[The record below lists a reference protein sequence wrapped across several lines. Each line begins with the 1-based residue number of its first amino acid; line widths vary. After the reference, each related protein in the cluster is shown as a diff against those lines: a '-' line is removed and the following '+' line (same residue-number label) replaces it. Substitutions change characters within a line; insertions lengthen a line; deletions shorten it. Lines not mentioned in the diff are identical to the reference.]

1 MARETQHRAPAADSD
16 HGPFWHL
23 RLGPGVAPVAAVVVL
38 GTTMGLLDSTIVNV
52 ALHPLS
58 VGLRSPLGTIQ
69 WVASGYLL
77 AVAVVIP
84 GTGWLAQR
92 FGAWRVYLTTVA
104 LFAIG
109 SALCGIAGS
118 AGELIAFRV
127 FQGVGGGM
135 TLPVGQII
143 LVRRAGPQ
151 NMARVMSLVGIPIV
165 MAPVLGPT
173 IGGLVIDNL
182 GWRWIFYIN
191 LPISIAA
198 FVLGLRLLPKD
209 PPQKV
214 RPLDFPGLALAAGGT
229 VAITYGLADIAN
241 SGHPSSPSVI
251 GAIAGGI
258 VLLAIFVAWA
268 LRVSHPILDIRLF
281 RDKTFTASA
290 ITILCIGAALYG
302 GSILMPLYYQTV
314 RLESVVMAGLL
325 LGPSGI
331 GAAVASWWT
340 GRLTD
345 RFGAGLTVLLGCAI
359 AIAATVPFGFLGWR
373 TSFVLLCVATTFRG
387 FGIGLALVPSMTAA
401 YRALPRD
408 KVNDAT
414 PQLSVLRQVGGSLGT
429 ALFVVILAQELK
441 FAGASLPAQ
450 GHAYGLTFWWV
461 IIVTA
466 VAAVPA
472 AALAVF
478 ERRNATARPP
488 TGVTPTPNLSR

>member
-1 MARETQHRAPAADSD
+1 MARETERRAPVANSDS
-16 HGPFWHL
+16 GPFWNL
-23 RLGPGVAPVAAVVVL
+23 RFGPGVAPVAVVVVL

-58 VGLRSPLGTIQ
+58 VGLRSSLGTIQ

-77 AVAVVIP
+77 AVAVAIP

-92 FGAWRVYLTTVA
+92 FGAWRVYLTTIA

-109 SALCGIAGS
+109 SVLCGIATS

-127 FQGVGGGM
+127 FQGIGGGM

-143 LVRRAGPQ
+143 LVRQAGPQ
-151 NMARVMSLVGIPIV
+151 NMAKVMSIVGIPIV

-198 FVLGLRLLPKD
+198 FVLGLRLLPRD
-209 PPQKV
+209 APQKV

-229 VAITYGLADIAN
+229 VALTYGLSEMAN
-241 SGHPSSPSVI
+241 SGRAASPASI
-251 GAIAGGI
+251 GTIAGGI

-268 LRVSHPILDIRLF
+268 LRVSQPILDIRLF
-281 RDKTFTASA
+281 RDKTFAASA
-290 ITILCIGAALYG
+290 ITIMFIGAALYG

-314 RLESVVMAGLL
+314 RFESVVLTGLL

-345 RFGAGLTVLLGCAI
+345 KYGAGLTVLLGCAI
-359 AIAATVPFGFLGWR
+359 AIAATVPFGFLSWR
-373 TSFVLLCVATTFRG
+373 TSFVLLCVATTLRG
-387 FGIGLALVPSMTAA
+387 FGIGLALVPTMTAA

-429 ALFVVILAQELK
+429 ALFVVILAQKLK
-441 FAGASLPAQ
+441 SAGASLPAQ

-472 AALAVF
+472 VALAVF
-478 ERRNATARPP
+478 ERGNAAVRQ
-488 TGVTPTPNLSR
+488 GDGRDAHAGS